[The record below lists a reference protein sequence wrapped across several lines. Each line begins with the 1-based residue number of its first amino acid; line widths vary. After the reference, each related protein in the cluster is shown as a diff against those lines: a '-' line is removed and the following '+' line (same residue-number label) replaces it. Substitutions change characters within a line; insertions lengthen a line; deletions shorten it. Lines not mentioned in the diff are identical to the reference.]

1 MGRLSEAT
9 RLQYLDALGIDV
21 WVPRDA
27 EPRADVPPAPTG
39 TPGTTEPLT
48 DWETLRA
55 AVSGCTLCGLH
66 ESRTQTVFGVGHER
80 ADLMVIGEAPG
91 AEEDRR
97 GEPFVG
103 RAGRLLDEMLKA
115 IGLDRNTV
123 FIANVLKCR
132 PPGNRD
138 PKADEAA
145 SCRPY
150 LDRQIEFVSPR
161 VILAVGRVAAQQ
173 LLGLDQPLG
182 RLRGQLHRL
191 EPQGIPVIVT
201 YHPPYLLRTPAQK
214 RKSWQDLC
222 AARDLLEG
230 APE

>member
-1 MGRLSEAT
+1 MSRVSEAT

-27 EPRADVPPAPTG
+27 APCADLEPAPTG
-39 TPGTTEPLT
+39 TTGTAEPIVN
-48 DWETLRA
+48 WQTLRA
-55 AVSGCTLCGLH
+55 AVSGCTLCRLH

-103 RAGRLLDEMLKA
+103 RAGRLLDEMLRA

-161 VILAVGRVAAQQ
+161 VILAVGRVAARQ
-173 LLGLDQPLG
+173 LLGPDQPLG
-182 RLRGQLHRL
+182 RLRGQRHRL

-201 YHPPYLLRTPAQK
+201 YHPAYLLRTPAQK

-222 AARDLLEG
+222 AVRDLLEMTP
-230 APE
+230 A